1 MTLYDILSSFFIYG
15 FLGWCTEVAF
25 AAIRQRTFVN
35 RGFLNG
41 PICPIYGIGVTLVVT
56 ALQPYLKHPF
66 YLYLASAVLVT
77 VLELL
82 TGILLEKLFHHK
94 WWDYSDMPLNIG
106 GYVCPLF
113 SLIWGVG
120 CVVIVKLIYPL
131 TAKLIS
137 LFPLW
142 MGQLVL
148 LILCAALLADLY
160 ITVQAILKFNQRL
173 ALMDEI
179 AGELHNISDQIG
191 ENIYQNMMEGL
202 EAQDRLKEKIEEVK
216 QNMDNLK
223 QKMDNLK
230 QHPEDL
236 YAKYIS
242 LLKNPSPT
250 SKRLMKAFPKMKPKI
265 YGKQFHNLRA
275 FMKRTKDKYHKPD

>member
-82 TGILLEKLFHHK
+82 TGVLLEKLFHHK
-94 WWDYSDMPLNIG
+94 WWDYSDIPFNIG

-113 SLIWGVG
+113 SLIWGAG
-120 CVVIVKLIYPL
+120 CVIIVKFLYPL
-131 TAKLIS
+131 TTKLVSLIPVWFGQFLLLLLCSALIADIS
-137 LFPLW
+137 
-142 MGQLVL
+142 
-148 LILCAALLADLY
+148 
-160 ITVQAILKFNQRL
+160 ITVKSILKFNQKL

-179 AGELHNISDQIG
+179 ARELHNISDQIG

-202 EAQDRLKEKIEEVK
+202 EAQDKLKEKIH
-216 QNMDNLK
+216 DLK
-223 QKMDNLK
+223 QR
-230 QHPEDL
+230 PEEL
-236 YAKYIS
+236 YSKYME
-242 LLKNPSPT
+242 LLKSQQRI
-250 SKRLMKAFPKMKPKI
+250 SHRLLKAFPKMKPKI
-265 YGKQFHNLRA
+265 YIREFDSLKDFI
-275 FMKRTKDKYHKPD
+275 KYTKDKYTK